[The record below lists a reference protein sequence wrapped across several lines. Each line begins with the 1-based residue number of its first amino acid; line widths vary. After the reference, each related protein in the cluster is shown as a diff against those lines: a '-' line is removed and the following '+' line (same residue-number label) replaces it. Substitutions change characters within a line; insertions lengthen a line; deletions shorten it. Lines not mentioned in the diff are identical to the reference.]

1 MSKGVRMH
9 FIELFKQ
16 GGFIMWPLLA
26 FSVMIWIIT
35 IYKILYL
42 VKFSKDA
49 KHFVTEATR
58 IVQSQKLHEME
69 FLYKTCPE
77 VIAKAHF
84 AIFDEAL
91 SREDYEQRLHRR
103 LDETNSDLKKHMW
116 LLGTIA
122 SSAPFVGLFGTVW
135 GIMEAFKQI
144 GSSGKAGFA
153 VVAGSISEALIAT
166 GAGIL
171 VAVIAVMF
179 YNYLNVRV
187 SATAKEF
194 KNSLG
199 DMADTFNK
207 MKG

>member
-1 MSKGVRMH
+1 MH

>member
-16 GGFIMWPLLA
+16 GGFIMWPLLT

-42 VKFSKDA
+42 MKFNKDA
-49 KHFVTEATR
+49 KHYVTEATR
-58 IVQSQKLHEME
+58 IVQSHKLHEME

-135 GIMEAFKQI
+135 GIMESFKKI
-144 GSSGKAGFA
+144 GTSGKAGFT

-199 DMADTFNK
+199 DMADQFNK
-207 MKG
+207 LKG

>member
-1 MSKGVRMH
+1 MH

-16 GGFIMWPLLA
+16 GGFIMWPLLL

-35 IYKILYL
+35 IYKVLYL
-42 VKFSKDA
+42 IKFNKDSK
-49 KHFVTEATR
+49 HYVTEATR

-69 FLYKTCPE
+69 FLYKSCPE

-135 GIMEAFKQI
+135 GIMESFKKI
-144 GSSGKAGFA
+144 GTSGKAGFT

-179 YNYLNVRV
+179 YNYLNVKV

-199 DMADTFNK
+199 DMADHFNK
-207 MKG
+207 LKG

>member
-1 MSKGVRMH
+1 MQLIQTFH
-9 FIELFKQ
+9 E

-26 FSVMIWIIT
+26 FSVAIWVIT

-42 VKFSKDA
+42 VKFNKDSRHYIA
-49 KHFVTEATR
+49 EATR

-69 FLYKTCPE
+69 FLYKNCPE
-77 VIAKAHF
+77 VIAKAHY

-116 LLGTIA
+116 MLGTIA
-122 SSAPFVGLFGTVW
+122 SAAPFIGLFGTVW
-135 GIMEAFKQI
+135 GIMESFKQI
-144 GSSGKAGFA
+144 GSSGKAGFS

-171 VAVIAVMF
+171 VAVVAVMF
-179 YNYLNVRV
+179 YNYLNVKV

-199 DMADTFNK
+199 DMADQFNSIK
-207 MKG
+207 K

>member
-16 GGFIMWPLLA
+16 GGFIMWPLLT

-42 VKFSKDA
+42 MKFNKDA
-49 KHFVTEATR
+49 KHYVTEATR

-135 GIMEAFKQI
+135 GIMESFKKI
-144 GSSGKAGFA
+144 GTSGKAGFT

-199 DMADTFNK
+199 DMADQFNK
-207 MKG
+207 LKG

>member
-1 MSKGVRMH
+1 
-9 FIELFKQ
+9 
-16 GGFIMWPLLA
+16 MWPLLI
-26 FSVMIWIIT
+26 FSVAIWIIT
-35 IYKILYL
+35 IQKILYL
-42 VKFSKDA
+42 TKFQKDSR
-49 KHFVTEATR
+49 HFLNEATR

-69 FLYKTCPE
+69 FLYKSCPE
-77 VIAKAHF
+77 VIAKAHY

-116 LLGTIA
+116 MLGTIA
-122 SSAPFVGLFGTVW
+122 SAAPFIGLFGTVW
-135 GIMEAFKQI
+135 GIMESFKQI
-144 GSSGKAGFA
+144 GSSGKAGFS

-179 YNYLNVRV
+179 YNYLNVKI

-199 DMADTFNK
+199 DMADQFNAIK
-207 MKG
+207 K

>member
-1 MSKGVRMH
+1 MQ
-9 FIELFKQ
+9 FIQIFKQ
-16 GGFIMWPLLA
+16 GGFIMWPLLM
-26 FSVMIWIIT
+26 FSVAIWVIT
-35 IYKILYL
+35 IHKILYL
-42 VKFSKDA
+42 MKFNKDA
-49 KHFVTEATR
+49 KHYVTEATR

-69 FLYKTCPE
+69 HLYKTCPE

-103 LDETNSDLKKHMW
+103 LDETNSDLKKNMW
-116 LLGTIA
+116 MLGTIA

-135 GIMEAFKQI
+135 GIMESFKQI
-144 GSSGKAGFA
+144 GSSGKAGFS

-166 GAGIL
+166 GSGIA

-179 YNYLNVRV
+179 YNYLNVKV
-187 SATAKEF
+187 AATGKEF

-199 DMADTFNK
+199 DMADVFNA
-207 MKG
+207 MKK

>member
-1 MSKGVRMH
+1 MH
-9 FIELFKQ
+9 FIEIFKQ

-26 FSVMIWIIT
+26 FSVGIWIIT
-35 IYKILYL
+35 IQKVLYL
-42 VKFSKDA
+42 TKFKKDS
-49 KHFVTEATR
+49 KHFLNEATR
-58 IVQSQKLHEME
+58 IVQTQKLHEME
-69 FLYKTCPE
+69 YLYKNCPE

-91 SREDYEQRLHRR
+91 SREDYEQRLQRR
-103 LDETNSDLKKHMW
+103 LDETNSDLKKNMW
-116 LLGTIA
+116 MLGTIA

-135 GIMEAFKQI
+135 GIMESFKQI
-144 GSSGKAGFA
+144 GSSGKAGFT

-179 YNYLNVRV
+179 YNYLNVKV

-194 KNSLG
+194 KNNLG
-199 DMADTFNK
+199 DMADQFNMLK
-207 MKG
+207 R